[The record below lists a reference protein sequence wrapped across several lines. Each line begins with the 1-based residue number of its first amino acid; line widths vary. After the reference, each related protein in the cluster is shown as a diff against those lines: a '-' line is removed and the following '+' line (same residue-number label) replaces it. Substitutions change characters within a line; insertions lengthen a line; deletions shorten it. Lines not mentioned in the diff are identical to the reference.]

1 MSTVLVFAVVVVAAL
16 MILAVLE
23 VRFAGRG
30 PLAP

>member
-16 MILAVLE
+16 MSLAVLE
-23 VRFAGRG
+23 VRFASRG